1 MTDQMEY
8 QEKGPLM
15 ICNHRVWLAV
25 AVRAEDRDVVM
36 EMEVCVV
43 YVCEERESLPQAKC
57 STTHGTNLKSSFRGC
72 HTKGSDDH

>member
-1 MTDQMEY
+1 MEY

-43 YVCEERESLPQAKC
+43 YVCEKREREL
-57 STTHGTNLKSSFRGC
+57 TSSEML
-72 HTKGSDDH
+72 HHPWN

>member
-43 YVCEERESLPQAKC
+43 YVCEERERAY
-57 STTHGTNLKSSFRGC
+57 LKRNAPPPMELI
-72 HTKGSDDH
+72 